1 MVAIGAT
8 FQNTVVSIEPM
19 WLSPEPGIAEFRAN
33 GWKLAV
39 TAEPATADGSRN
51 SSIRL
56 MACRDGL
63 VGASAQIC
71 LPGIE
76 LPAVSDSFIRGD
88 AFHLSFGE
96 CPEHPIGLDLVLLG
110 MEADEEQLVFE
121 SVISINTLLWDSW
134 PQLELRVG
142 TGHPGQPRWGEV
154 PFIVLDETDTV
165 RWWYAQP
172 RQLGLG
178 PSVATHLACKSRDLG
193 SLDPS
198 LTADPCRLRFF
209 GDFLEK
215 GVIRRISPW
224 WVWSNGIIPRDAGD
238 RLATQLQARP
248 LPLGS

>member
-1 MVAIGAT
+1 MVA
-8 FQNTVVSIEPM
+8 SIDPM
-19 WLSPEPGIAEFRAN
+19 WVSPEPGMAQFRAN

-39 TAEPATADGSRN
+39 TAEISTVGGSRI
-51 SSIRL
+51 SAVRI
-56 MACRDGL
+56 MVCRDGL

-76 LPAVSDSFIRGD
+76 LPPVSDSFIRGD
-88 AFHLSFGE
+88 AFHLSFAE
-96 CPEHPIGLDLVLLG
+96 LPDHPIGLDLVLLG
-110 MEADEEQLVFE
+110 VEADEEQLVFE
-121 SVISINTLLWDSW
+121 SVMSINTLLLDSW
-134 PQLELRVG
+134 PQLELRIG

-154 PFIVLDETDTV
+154 PLIVLDETDSV

-172 RQLGLG
+172 RLAGLG
-178 PSVATHLACKSRDLG
+178 ANVATHLACEARDLG

-198 LTADPCRLRFF
+198 LPADPCRLRFF

-224 WVWSNGIIPRDAGD
+224 WVWSNGMIPRSTGD
-238 RLATQLQARP
+238 RLAAQLQSRP